1 LRESTPLPDPDPG
14 EEGGEYGQTAVQE
27 HPAMVAVRIKVRK
40 GVRPRQARLQII

>member
-27 HPAMVAVRIKVRK
+27 HPAMPAGRK
-40 GVRPRQARLQII
+40 APPRSQSG

>member
-27 HPAMVAVRIKVRK
+27 HPAMVRIKVRK